1 MKKLILNEIK
11 LLIFDHFATRL
22 ITSLYIQ
29 YNFKTTKDMYALD
42 NKVNMNRVYFGKL
55 FVNS

>member
-11 LLIFDHFATRL
+11 LIIFDHFATRL
-22 ITSLYIQ
+22 ITSLYIH

-42 NKVNMNRVYFGKL
+42 NKVNMNRVYLGKL